1 MYLER
6 WRCSV
11 KTSGRALWA
20 VLTATVLFLAAAEHA
35 APADTPAANPSLS
48 GQLLVAMPS
57 LDDPRFKRTV
67 VYMLVHDARGAM
79 GLIMNRPLGDI
90 PIAVLLKQAGLPDAG
105 VKGKVQPPLG
115 GPVGATPPPV
125 PHSHRQPGAEDTML
139 ADGLAV
145 TSQPDI

>member
-1 MYLER
+1 MYRER

-11 KTSGRALWA
+11 KTGGRALWA

-35 APADTPAANPSLS
+35 APADTPAASPSLS

-67 VYMLVHDARGAM
+67 VFMLVHDARGAM

-105 VKGKVQPPLG
+105 VKGMVKLHVG
-115 GPVGATPPPV
+115 GPVEAARLSLL
-125 PHSHRQPGAEDTML
+125 HSHHYPRPQTTLPP
-139 ADGLAV
+139 
-145 TSQPDI
+145 S

>member
-1 MYLER
+1 MVR
-6 WRCSV
+6 GRRRCDV

-20 VLTATVLFLAAAEHA
+20 VLIAAVLFLAAAQPC
-35 APADTPAANPSLS
+35 APAGAPAPSPSLS

-90 PIAVLLKQAGLPDAG
+90 PIAVLLKQAGLPEAG
-105 VKGKVQPPLG
+105 VK
-115 GPVGATPPPV
+115 
-125 PHSHRQPGAEDTML
+125 
-139 ADGLAV
+139 AV
-145 TSQPDI
+145 VKLH